1 MADTVIGQFDGP
13 AADASALLVTFAQAR
28 RAHCHA
34 TPPHTAHHFA
44 RSLSAEHTHAM
55 SVASAAAAAGV
66 AVAVPAPPTAPRP
79 DSSEL
84 WSLAEQLGIELPQEK
99 HLLHVVRTA
108 LRAPL
113 PAHWAAF
120 TDERSGAN
128 YYFNSRSGQSRWMRP
143 VDPATHEAL
152 RQARTAAAAGE
163 AAPALTSPGPVHAR
177 TASAAAALSPTP
189 APGSAASA
197 AAVTT
202 PAAASQRPWASAAT
216 TRATTPAPLSGRNSK
231 RGSMD
236 NFSRQTH
243 NSSRST
249 AALALLQHAV
259 GVLGLT
265 IVLFAHFV
273 FCC

>member
-1 MADTVIGQFDGP
+1 M
-13 AADASALLVTFAQAR
+13 SAT
-28 RAHCHA
+28 
-34 TPPHTAHHFA
+34 
-44 RSLSAEHTHAM
+44 
-55 SVASAAAAAGV
+55 SAAGGV
-66 AVAVPAPPTAPRP
+66 AAVIPAPPTAPRP

-152 RQARTAAAAGE
+152 RQARAAAAAGE
-163 AAPALTSPGPVHAR
+163 TAPALTSPGPVHAR
-177 TASAAAALSPTP
+177 TASAAAALSPP
-189 APGSAASA
+189 AGSAASA
-197 AAVTT
+197 AAVST
-202 PAAASQRPWASAAT
+202 PVAATQRPWASAAT

-231 RGSMD
+231 RGSTE
-236 NFSRQTH
+236 NFSRQ
-243 NSSRST
+243 
-249 AALALLQHAV
+249 
-259 GVLGLT
+259 
-265 IVLFAHFV
+265 
-273 FCC
+273 

>member
-1 MADTVIGQFDGP
+1 
-13 AADASALLVTFAQAR
+13 
-28 RAHCHA
+28 
-34 TPPHTAHHFA
+34 
-44 RSLSAEHTHAM
+44 M
-55 SVASAAAAAGV
+55 SVASAAAAGV

-152 RQARTAAAAGE
+152 RQARAAAAAGE

-189 APGSAASA
+189 APAGSAASA
-197 AAVTT
+197 AAITT
-202 PAAASQRPWASAAT
+202 PAAATQRPWASAAT

-243 NSSRST
+243 NSSSST
-249 AALALLQHAV
+249 DGAFQHAV
-259 GVLGLT
+259 EFWCSR
-265 IVLFAHFV
+265 LFCLHILFH
-273 FCC
+273 CC